1 MTLTLIKDIA
11 RPHVLD
17 IIMLLKRGRGMSV
30 NELSAA
36 LRMSYMGVKQ
46 HCIYLAA
53 SQGRW
58 WTPREDVSPH
68 TQNERSLPQRCGQ
81 GGAGHD
87 RGS

>member
-46 HCIYLAA
+46 HSSTSKRKATSAPGCGRRQLADALRRCI
-53 SQGRW
+53 
-58 WTPREDVSPH
+58 D
-68 TQNERSLPQRCGQ
+68 
-81 GGAGHD
+81 
-87 RGS
+87 